1 MDNFKQGLNQ
11 FWVGA
16 VFGVCLALSLILIP
30 LAIVM
35 STVND
40 VLKIQEVSTLVTQV
54 SQMVENTQDKLAT
67 TKQKLVSF
75 SFIDVDK
82 TTLLKVISTVQ
93 DYQLQAHTS
102 LSQTQKQALREQLQE
117 KLQQELSQTLSSE
130 QRALAVKL
138 FNRFVAT
145 ETEEN

>member
-1 MDNFKQGLNQ
+1 M
-11 FWVGA
+11 
-16 VFGVCLALSLILIP
+16 
-30 LAIVM
+30 
-35 STVND
+35 
-40 VLKIQEVSTLVTQV
+40 
-54 SQMVENTQDKLAT
+54 
-67 TKQKLVSF
+67 
-75 SFIDVDK
+75 
-82 TTLLKVISTVQ
+82 ISAVQ